1 MINIKSTKCLVEWK
15 LMENDNLLFSRLRSV
30 RSRKRTIR
38 KDVEKQ
44 VRKKYE
50 RSRELW
56 KIRRNLPLLPLDK
69 PYQKGFVRF
78 FVVRDDVRQSKD
90 GDFFE
95 GILKKINTYMYSENR
110 KFLKKK
116 RKFGRKIYVEREQK
130 LRYITS
136 FSWNY
141 PKLELTDR
149 ERQCFEKKEDYCPV
163 RKIFKT
169 YYLFTEPWRFTL
181 RVKPNMITH
190 YKPLDLELEKEIA
203 ALDSYLGQHNVI
215 RIMHK
220 INLCKPNPWKERYQR
235 ELIKSRKYST
245 CTMSATE
252 IAESLLDV

>member
-1 MINIKSTKCLVEWK
+1 
-15 LMENDNLLFSRLRSV
+15 MENNNLLFSRLRSM
-30 RSRKRTIR
+30 RSRKRAIR

-44 VRKKYE
+44 IRKQYK

-56 KIRRNLPLLPLDK
+56 KIRRNLPLIPLDK

-78 FVVRDDVRQSKD
+78 FVVRDDVKQSKD

-95 GILKKINTYMYSENR
+95 GILKKINTYSYSENR

-136 FSWNY
+136 FSWND
-141 PKLELTDR
+141 PKLGLTDR
-149 ERQCFEKKEDYCPV
+149 ERQYFEKKEDYCPV
-163 RKIFKT
+163 SKIFGT
-169 YYLFTEPWRFTL
+169 YYKFTEPWRFTL

-190 YKPLDLELEKEIA
+190 YKPLDLELEKEYA
-203 ALDSYLGQHNVI
+203 VLDSYLGEYKVI
-215 RIMHK
+215 GIMNK
-220 INLCKPNPWKERYQR
+220 TILCKSNPWKETYQR
-235 ELIKSRKYST
+235 KLIKSRKYVT

-252 IAESLLDV
+252 IAESLQDE

>member
-1 MINIKSTKCLVEWK
+1 
-15 LMENDNLLFSRLRSV
+15 MENNNLLFSRLRSM
-30 RSRKRTIR
+30 RSRKRAIR

-44 VRKKYE
+44 IRKQYK

-56 KIRRNLPLLPLDK
+56 KIRRNLPLIPLDK

-78 FVVRDDVRQSKD
+78 FVVRDDVKQSKD

-95 GILKKINTYMYSENR
+95 GILKKINTYSYSENR

-136 FSWNY
+136 FSWND
-141 PKLELTDR
+141 PKLGLTDR
-149 ERQCFEKKEDYCPV
+149 ERQYFEKKEDYCPV
-163 RKIFKT
+163 RKVFGT
-169 YYLFTEPWRFTL
+169 YYKFTEPWRFTL

-190 YKPLDLELEKEIA
+190 YKPLDLELEKEYA
-203 ALDSYLGQHNVI
+203 VLDSYLGEYKVI
-215 RIMHK
+215 GIMNK
-220 INLCKPNPWKERYQR
+220 TILCKSNPWKETYQR
-235 ELIKSRKYST
+235 KLIKSRKYVT

-252 IAESLLDV
+252 IAESLQDE

>member
-1 MINIKSTKCLVEWK
+1 
-15 LMENDNLLFSRLRSV
+15 MENNNLLFSRLRSM
-30 RSRKRTIR
+30 RSRKRAIR

-44 VRKKYE
+44 IRKQYK

-56 KIRRNLPLLPLDK
+56 KIRRNLPLIPLDK

-78 FVVRDDVRQSKD
+78 FVVRDDVKQSKD

-95 GILKKINTYMYSENR
+95 GILKKINTYSYSENR

-136 FSWNY
+136 FSWND
-141 PKLELTDR
+141 PKLGLTDR
-149 ERQCFEKKEDYCPV
+149 ERQYFEKKEDYCPV
-163 RKIFKT
+163 RKIFGT
-169 YYLFTEPWRFTL
+169 YYKFTEPWRFTL

-190 YKPLDLELEKEIA
+190 YKPLDLELEKEYA
-203 ALDSYLGQHNVI
+203 VLDSYLGEYKVI
-215 RIMHK
+215 GIMNK
-220 INLCKPNPWKERYQR
+220 TILCKSNPWKETYQR
-235 ELIKSRKYST
+235 KLIKSRKYVT

-252 IAESLLDV
+252 IAESLQDE

>member
-1 MINIKSTKCLVEWK
+1 
-15 LMENDNLLFSRLRSV
+15 MENDNLLYFRLRSV

-44 VRKKYE
+44 IRKKYK

-56 KIRRNLPLLPLDK
+56 KIRKNLPLIPLDK

-78 FVVRDDVRQSKD
+78 FVVRDDVKQSKD

-95 GILKKINTYMYSENR
+95 GILKKINTYMYSDNR

-116 RKFGRKIYVEREQK
+116 RKFGRKIYVVREQK

-141 PKLELTDR
+141 PKWELTDR
-149 ERQCFEKKEDYCPV
+149 ERQYFEKKEKYCPV
-163 RKIFKT
+163 RKIFGT
-169 YYLFTEPWRFTL
+169 YYQFTEPWRFAL
-181 RVKPNMITH
+181 RIKPNMITH
-190 YKPLDLELEKEIA
+190 YKPLDLELEKEYA
-203 ALDSYLGQHNVI
+203 ELDSYLGQYKVI
-215 RIMHK
+215 GIMNK
-220 INLCKPNPWKERYQR
+220 TILCKSNPWKESYQR
-235 ELIKSRKYST
+235 KLIKSRKYVT

-252 IAESLLDV
+252 IAESLEDL

>member
-1 MINIKSTKCLVEWK
+1 
-15 LMENDNLLFSRLRSV
+15 MENDNLLFSRLRSV

-38 KDVEKQ
+38 KDVERQ
-44 VRKKYE
+44 IRAKYE

-56 KIRRNLPLLPLDK
+56 KIRKNLPLMPLDK

-78 FVVRDDVRQSKD
+78 FVVRNDVKQSKD
-90 GDFFE
+90 RDFFE
-95 GILKKINTYMYSENR
+95 GILKKINTYMYSDNR

-149 ERQCFEKKEDYCPV
+149 ERQYFEKKEDYYPV
-163 RKIFKT
+163 RKIFGT
-169 YYLFTEPWRFTL
+169 YYQFTEPRRFTL

-190 YKPLDLELEKEIA
+190 YKPLDLELEKEYA
-203 ALDSYLGQHNVI
+203 ALDSYLGQHKVI
-215 RIMHK
+215 GIIHK
-220 INLCKPNPWKERYQR
+220 TILCKSNPWKETYQR
-235 ELIKSRKYST
+235 KLIKSRKYVT

-252 IAESLLDV
+252 IAESLEDL

>member
-1 MINIKSTKCLVEWK
+1 
-15 LMENDNLLFSRLRSV
+15 MENDNLLYFRLRSV

-44 VRKKYE
+44 IRTKYK

-56 KIRRNLPLLPLDK
+56 KIRKNLPLIPLDK

-78 FVVRDDVRQSKD
+78 FVVRNDVKQSKD
-90 GDFFE
+90 RDFFE
-95 GILKKINTYMYSENR
+95 GILKKINTYMYSDNR

-141 PKLELTDR
+141 PKWELTDR
-149 ERQCFEKKEDYCPV
+149 ERQYFEKKEDYCPV
-163 RKIFKT
+163 RKIFGI
-169 YYLFTEPWRFTL
+169 YYQFTEPWRFAL

-190 YKPLDLELEKEIA
+190 YKPLDLELEKEYA
-203 ALDSYLGQHNVI
+203 ALDSYLGQYKVI
-215 RIMHK
+215 GIMNK
-220 INLCKPNPWKERYQR
+220 TILCKSNPWKETYQR
-235 ELIKSRKYST
+235 KLIKSRKYIS

-252 IAESLLDV
+252 IAESLEDL

>member
-1 MINIKSTKCLVEWK
+1 M
-15 LMENDNLLFSRLRSV
+15 
-30 RSRKRTIR
+30 RSRKRAIR

-44 VRKKYE
+44 IRKQYK

-56 KIRRNLPLLPLDK
+56 KIRRNLPLIPLDK

-78 FVVRDDVRQSKD
+78 FVVRDDVKQSKD

-95 GILKKINTYMYSENR
+95 GILKKINTYSYSENR

-136 FSWNY
+136 FSWND
-141 PKLELTDR
+141 PKLGLTDR
-149 ERQCFEKKEDYCPV
+149 ERQYFEKKEDYCPV
-163 RKIFKT
+163 RKIFGT
-169 YYLFTEPWRFTL
+169 YYKFTEPWRFTL

-190 YKPLDLELEKEIA
+190 YKPLDLELEKEYA
-203 ALDSYLGQHNVI
+203 VLDSYLGEYKVI
-215 RIMHK
+215 GIMNK
-220 INLCKPNPWKERYQR
+220 TILCKSNPWKETYQR
-235 ELIKSRKYST
+235 KLIKSRKYVT

-252 IAESLLDV
+252 IAESLQDE